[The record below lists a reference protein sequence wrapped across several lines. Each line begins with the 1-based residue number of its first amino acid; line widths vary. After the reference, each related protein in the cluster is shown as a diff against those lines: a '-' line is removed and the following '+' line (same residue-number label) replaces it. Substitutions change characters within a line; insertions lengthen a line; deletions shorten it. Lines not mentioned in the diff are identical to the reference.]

1 MANEHALQQSEL
13 RYRRVFECAHD
24 GILILNADTGQIEDA
39 NPFMT
44 ELLGYAHG
52 QFVGRHLWEIGLFKD
67 IEQSKAAFCE
77 LQEKGYIRYE
87 DMPLQDKNGVHRQVE
102 FVSNV
107 YDVGDQKA
115 IQCNIRDIT
124 ERKLAEQ
131 QLAQF
136 SAIVNASQD
145 AIIGKNLG
153 FIVTSWNAAAERL
166 YGYSAEEAIGE
177 SIGILQPGDRPDE
190 LPSLMAKVT
199 HGESTDNLHTVRRRK
214 DGTLIDV
221 SLTLSPIKDRG
232 GQTIGVSTIAR
243 NITNAVR
250 MERQLQEQAKQLANE
265 ARLKDEFLAMLAH
278 ELRNPLAPIRNG
290 IDALRILPP
299 NGEQAKQI
307 LDMMEE
313 QASNLVRLIDDLLDV
328 SRITRGKMELR
339 RQRVALPKIITNA
352 IQTAEPLIQ
361 AKGHELTVRQARERL
376 YVHGDPTR
384 LTQIVANLLNNAAK
398 YTPKGGRISLSTE
411 RIGDEVAIRV
421 RDNGMGITADVMP
434 GIFGM
439 FVQAD
444 SSLHRSQGGLG
455 IGLTLVRSLVE
466 LHGGT
471 VEATS
476 DGLGMGCEFTVRLPI
491 LQASDV
497 VPEDTNELP
506 DERRSFPCRRILV
519 VDDLGPAAF
528 VVATLLR
535 SRGQRVRTAASGA
548 EALAMIEQEK
558 PELILSD
565 ISMPEMTGYE
575 LAQEIRRR
583 PEWDDIGLVAV
594 TGYGQESDTKL
605 TREAGFNS
613 HVVKPIS
620 IQILE
625 RLLLTSIPE
634 IAGRPDSSVGSSS
647 Q

>member
-1 MANEHALQQSEL
+1 
-13 RYRRVFECAHD
+13 
-24 GILILNADTGQIEDA
+24 
-39 NPFMT
+39 
-44 ELLGYAHG
+44 
-52 QFVGRHLWEIGLFKD
+52 
-67 IEQSKAAFCE
+67 
-77 LQEKGYIRYE
+77 
-87 DMPLQDKNGVHRQVE
+87 
-102 FVSNV
+102 
-107 YDVGDQKA
+107 
-115 IQCNIRDIT
+115 
-124 ERKLAEQ
+124 
-131 QLAQF
+131 
-136 SAIVNASQD
+136 
-145 AIIGKNLG
+145 
-153 FIVTSWNAAAERL
+153 
-166 YGYSAEEAIGE
+166 
-177 SIGILQPGDRPDE
+177 
-190 LPSLMAKVT
+190 
-199 HGESTDNLHTVRRRK
+199 
-214 DGTLIDV
+214 
-221 SLTLSPIKDRG
+221 
-232 GQTIGVSTIAR
+232 
-243 NITNAVR
+243 

-361 AKGHELTVRQARERL
+361 AKGHELTVRQATERL
-376 YVHGDPTR
+376 YVYADPTR
-384 LTQIVANLLNNAAK
+384 LTQVVANLLNNAAK
-398 YTPKGGRISLSTE
+398 YTPKGGKISLSTE

-421 RDNGMGITADVMP
+421 RDNGMGIAADVMP
-434 GIFGM
+434 SIFGM

-575 LAQEIRRR
+575 LAEEIRRR
-583 PEWDDIGLVAV
+583 PEWNDIALVAV

-625 RLLLTSIPE
+625 RLLLTSILE
-634 IAGRPDSSVGSSS
+634 IAGRPNSTVGSSS

>member
-1 MANEHALQQSEL
+1 MPNERTLGLSEL
-13 RYRRVFECAHD
+13 RYRRVFEAAKD
-24 GILILNADTGQIEDA
+24 GILILNAATGAVEDA

-44 ELLGYAHG
+44 ELLGYTHD
-52 QFVGRHLWEIGLFKD
+52 QFVGKHLWEIGLFSD
-67 IEQSKAAFCE
+67 LEQNKAAFLE

-87 DMPLQDKNGVHRQVE
+87 DLPLQDKNGVHRQVE

-124 ERKLAEQ
+124 ERKRAEQ
-131 QLAQF
+131 HLAYF
-136 SAIVNASQD
+136 SAIVNASQ
-145 AIIGKNLG
+145 
-153 FIVTSWNAAAERL
+153 
-166 YGYSAEEAIGE
+166 EAIQCNIRDITE
-177 SIGILQPGDRPDE
+177 
-190 LPSLMAKVT
+190 
-199 HGESTDNLHTVRRRK
+199 RR
-214 DGTLIDV
+214 
-221 SLTLSPIKDRG
+221 
-232 GQTIGVSTIAR
+232 
-243 NITNAVR
+243 R

-278 ELRNPLAPIRNG
+278 ELRNPLAPICNG
-290 IDALRILPP
+290 IDVLRIVPP
-299 NGEQAKQI
+299 NGEQAKQV

-328 SRITRGKMELR
+328 SRVTLGEMELK

-361 AKGHELTVRQARERL
+361 AKGHELTVMQARERL
-376 YVHGDPTR
+376 YAHADPAR
-384 LTQIVANLLNNAAK
+384 LTQVVANLLNNAAK
-398 YTPKGGRISLSTE
+398 YTPKGGKISLGTE

-434 GIFGM
+434 SVFGM

-476 DGLGMGCEFTVRLPI
+476 DGLGKGCEFTVRLPI
-491 LQASDV
+491 LRASDV
-497 VPEDTNELP
+497 VREEATANGK
-506 DERRSFPCRRILV
+506 RSFPSRRILV

-528 VVATLLR
+528 AVATLLR
-535 SRGQRVRTAASGA
+535 SRGQQVRTAASGV

-583 PEWDDIGLVAV
+583 PEWNDIALVAI
-594 TGYGQESDTKL
+594 TGYGQESDIKL
-605 TREAGFNS
+605 TREAGFSS

-625 RLLLTSIPE
+625 HLLLTSIPE
-634 IAGRPDSSVGSSS
+634 IAGRPASRMEPSS

>member
-1 MANEHALQQSEL
+1 MANERTLQLSDL

-24 GILILNADTGQIEDA
+24 GILILNAETGRIEDA

-44 ELLGYAHG
+44 ELLGYAHD

-67 IEQSKAAFCE
+67 IEQSKTAFCE

-87 DMPLQDKNGVHRQVE
+87 DLPLQDNNGVHRQVE

-107 YDVGDQKA
+107 YDVGDQRA

-131 QLAQF
+131 QLAHF

-145 AIIGKNLG
+145 AIIGKNLE

-166 YGYSAEEAIGE
+166 YGYTAEEAIGE
-177 SIGILQPGDRPDE
+177 SIAILQPGDRPDE

-361 AKGHELTVRQARERL
+361 AKGHELTVRQATERL
-376 YVHGDPTR
+376 YVYADPTR
-384 LTQIVANLLNNAAK
+384 LTQVVANLLNNAAK
-398 YTPKGGRISLSTE
+398 YTPKGGKISLSTE

-421 RDNGMGITADVMP
+421 RDNGMGIAADVMP
-434 GIFGM
+434 SIFGM

-575 LAQEIRRR
+575 LAEEIRRR

-594 TGYGQESDTKL
+594 TGYGQESDRKL

-625 RLLLTSIPE
+625 HLLLTSIPK
-634 IAGRPDSSVGSSS
+634 IAGRPESTVGSSS

>member
-1 MANEHALQQSEL
+1 MPNERTLGLSEL
-13 RYRRVFECAHD
+13 RYRRVFEAAKD
-24 GILILNADTGQIEDA
+24 GILILNAATGAVEDA

-44 ELLGYAHG
+44 ELLGYTHD
-52 QFVGRHLWEIGLFKD
+52 QFVGKHLWEIGLFSD
-67 IEQSKAAFCE
+67 LEQNKAAFLE

-87 DMPLQDKNGVHRQVE
+87 DLPLQDKNGVHRQVE

-124 ERKLAEQ
+124 ER
-131 QLAQF
+131 
-136 SAIVNASQD
+136 
-145 AIIGKNLG
+145 
-153 FIVTSWNAAAERL
+153 R
-166 YGYSAEEAIGE
+166 
-177 SIGILQPGDRPDE
+177 
-190 LPSLMAKVT
+190 
-199 HGESTDNLHTVRRRK
+199 
-214 DGTLIDV
+214 
-221 SLTLSPIKDRG
+221 
-232 GQTIGVSTIAR
+232 
-243 NITNAVR
+243 R

-278 ELRNPLAPIRNG
+278 ELRNPLAPICNG
-290 IDALRILPP
+290 IDVLRIVPP
-299 NGEQAKQI
+299 NGEQAKQV

-361 AKGHELTVRQARERL
+361 AKGHELTVMQARERL
-376 YVHGDPTR
+376 YAHADPAR
-384 LTQIVANLLNNAAK
+384 LTQVVANLLNNAAK
-398 YTPKGGRISLSTE
+398 YTPKGGKISLSTE

-434 GIFGM
+434 SVFGM

-476 DGLGMGCEFTVRLPI
+476 DGLGKGCEFTVRLPI
-491 LQASDV
+491 LRASDV
-497 VPEDTNELP
+497 VREEATANGK
-506 DERRSFPCRRILV
+506 RSFPSRRILV
-519 VDDLGPAAF
+519 VDDLGPSAF
-528 VVATLLR
+528 AVATLLR
-535 SRGQRVRTAASGA
+535 SRGQQVRTATSGVD
-548 EALAMIEQEK
+548 ALAMIEQEK

-583 PEWDDIGLVAV
+583 PEWNDIALVAI
-594 TGYGQESDTKL
+594 TGYGQESDIKL
-605 TREAGFNS
+605 TREAGFSS

-625 RLLLTSIPE
+625 HLLLTSIPE
-634 IAGRPDSSVGSSS
+634 IAGRPASRMEPSS